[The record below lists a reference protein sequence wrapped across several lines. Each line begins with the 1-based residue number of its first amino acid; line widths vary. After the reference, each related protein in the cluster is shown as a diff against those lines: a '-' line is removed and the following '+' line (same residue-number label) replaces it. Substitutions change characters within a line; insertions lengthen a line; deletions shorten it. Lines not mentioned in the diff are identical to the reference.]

1 MIESKTK
8 GQIEAEVSEA
18 MVKFEKEHMGRGP
31 DESKTYIIDDMILV
45 RLKGVL
51 TPAERKLATNQEG
64 IQLIKQMRARLLENS
79 RKLLT
84 DLVNEI
90 TGVEVMSMHTDI
102 STKTG
107 ERIIVFNLKKNIEK
121 KLKKSLT

>member
-121 KLKKSLT
+121 KLKKA

>member
-1 MIESKTK
+1 MRECKTK

-18 MVKFEKEHMGRGP
+18 MVKFEREHMGRGP
-31 DESKTYIIDDMILV
+31 DEARTYIIDDMILV

-51 TPAERKLATNQEG
+51 TLAERKLAINQEG

-84 DLVNEI
+84 DLVSEI
-90 TGVEVMSMHTDI
+90 INVEVMSMHTDI

-107 ERIIVFNLKKNIEK
+107 ERIIVFNLKKNIEQ
-121 KLKKSLT
+121 KLKRA